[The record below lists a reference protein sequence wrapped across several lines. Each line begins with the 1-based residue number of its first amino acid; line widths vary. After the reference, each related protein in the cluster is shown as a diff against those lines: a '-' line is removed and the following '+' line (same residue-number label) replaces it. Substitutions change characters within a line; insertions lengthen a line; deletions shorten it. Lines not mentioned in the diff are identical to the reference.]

1 MSVLHLLGPA
11 LSAAEQSRL
20 PDAAIRL
27 GIRRILAARR
37 KQLLAGGCEAQQR
50 RRSEFAAW
58 CRQQPIAA
66 LPEQANE
73 QHYELPPA
81 FFQHVLGSRLKYS
94 CCHWGPHT
102 ADLDEAEVAS
112 LSLTCE
118 RARLQNGQQIL
129 ELGCGWGSLS
139 LWMAERYPQSRI
151 TAVSNSAPQR
161 QFIEQQIAAR
171 GIGNL
176 QVRTADINSFEPEGT
191 FDRVVSVEMFEH
203 VRNHEEL
210 LRRIAGWLNA
220 EGKLFVH
227 HFAHRDV
234 PYAFET
240 TGEDDWMGRY
250 FFSGGVMPC
259 DDLLLHYQS
268 DLQFEQQWRLS
279 GRHYARTC
287 NAWLERMDSQR
298 EAIDLIL
305 AETYGADQA
314 RLWRQRWRMFFMACA
329 ELFAYRG
336 GNEWW
341 VAHVLMGRA

>member
-20 PDAAIRL
+20 PDGAIRF
-27 GIRRILAARR
+27 GIRRMLASRR
-37 KQLLAGGCEAQQR
+37 RQLLAGGCEAQQR
-50 RRSEFAAW
+50 RRSKFVEW
-58 CRQQPIAA
+58 CRQEPIAA
-66 LPEQANE
+66 VPERANE
-73 QHYELPPA
+73 QHYEVPSA

-112 LSLTCE
+112 LSLVCE
-118 RARLQNGQQIL
+118 RARLQDGQRIL

-139 LWMAERYPQSRI
+139 LWMAERFPGSQI

-161 QFIEQQIAAR
+161 RFVEQQIADR
-171 GIGNL
+171 GLCNL
-176 QVRTADINSFEPEGT
+176 QVLTADINTFEPEGT

-203 VRNHEEL
+203 VRNHEAL
-210 LRRIAGWLNA
+210 LQRIAGWLNPG
-220 EGKLFVH
+220 GKLFVH

-240 TGEDDWMGRY
+240 TSDDDWMGRY

-268 DLQFEQQWRLS
+268 DLKLEQHWRVS

-287 NAWLERMDSQR
+287 NAWLARMDAQR
-298 EAIDLIL
+298 ETIDPIL
-305 AETYGADQA
+305 AQTYGDDQA

-329 ELFAYRG
+329 ELFAYRD

-341 VAHVLMGRA
+341 VTHVLLAKG